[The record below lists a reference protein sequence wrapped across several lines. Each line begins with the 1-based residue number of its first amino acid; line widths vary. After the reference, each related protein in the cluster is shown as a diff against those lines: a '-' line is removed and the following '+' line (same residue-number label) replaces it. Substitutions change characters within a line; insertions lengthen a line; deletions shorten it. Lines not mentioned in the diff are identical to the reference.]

1 MGDAASPVV
10 GRLDF
15 HPASTANVRPMTMV
29 PNHHAGQDHFSGV
42 GGLLHG
48 LTMTVGRGS
57 SSRLAS
63 RLGRAG
69 PDDHVVDVGCGP
81 GSAARH
87 AARLGAR
94 VTAID
99 PAAVMLRLARRL
111 TSSGRVM
118 YLEGAAEALPLTDG
132 TATVLWSIAS
142 VHHWTDVDAG
152 LREARRVLRPGGRL
166 VAVERRIRPGAT
178 GLASHG
184 WTDDQ
189 AATFAAAC
197 GAAGFA
203 GARTE
208 HTGGGR
214 GGVVA
219 VVAAVP
225 AGRV

>member
-1 MGDAASPVV
+1 
-10 GRLDF
+10 
-15 HPASTANVRPMTMV
+15 MTMA

-48 LTMTVGRGS
+48 LTMTVGRGG
-57 SSRLAS
+57 SSRLAAQLS
-63 RLGRAG
+63 GAG

-81 GSAARH
+81 GSAVRH

-94 VTAID
+94 VTGID
-99 PAAVMLRLARRL
+99 PAPVMLRLARRL
-111 TSSGRVM
+111 TRSSAHVT
-118 YLEGAAEALPLTDG
+118 YLEGAAEALPLADG

-142 VHHWTDVDAG
+142 VHHWTDVAAG
-152 LREARRVLRPGGRL
+152 LREARRVLGPGGRF
-166 VAVERRIRPGAT
+166 VAIERRARPGAT

-189 AATFAAAC
+189 VATFAAAC
-197 GAAGFA
+197 GADGFA
-203 GARTE
+203 GVRTE
-208 HTGGGR
+208 RAGGGR
-214 GGVVA
+214 RGVVA